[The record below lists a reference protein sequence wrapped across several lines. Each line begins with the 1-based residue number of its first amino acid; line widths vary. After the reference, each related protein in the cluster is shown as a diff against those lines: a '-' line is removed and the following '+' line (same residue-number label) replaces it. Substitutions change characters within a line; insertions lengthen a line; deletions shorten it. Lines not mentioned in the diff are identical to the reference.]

1 MVAIIPSGAKGIFDA
16 AQVMAKRAK
25 PDRLSAM
32 SMTYQ
37 VEAYNLSHASENRIH
52 DDATA
57 QRFGFTGGLVPGVEV
72 FAYCCHPAVARW
84 GRGFLQRGEIS
95 VAFQKP
101 VYDGRIATVTATP
114 NAVGLALSVESEG
127 VGCATGFAQLP
138 EAAPEAVL
146 LADWPA
152 VSPPETRP
160 KASDASLAPGLWL
173 GTRTLDLTSQVM
185 ADYLRDVREAAP
197 LYAEQGLAHPGLIL
211 RMCNWLLTQNVV
223 LGPWI
228 HIGSKLRFH
237 SEARLGESLTARGH
251 ITANSDRKGHRIVT
265 IDALVLADGARPVA
279 RVTHDA
285 IWRPRQVAEAGG

>member
-1 MVAIIPSGAKGIFDA
+1 MNMIY
-16 AQVMAKRAK
+16 R
-25 PDRLSAM
+25 
-32 SMTYQ
+32 

-72 FAYCCHPAVARW
+72 FAYCCHPAVEQW
-84 GRGFLQRGEIS
+84 GRDFLRRGEI
-95 VAFQKP
+95 AAGFQKP

-114 NAVGLALSVESEG
+114 EANGLALSVESEG
-127 VGCATGFAQLP
+127 IACANGFARMP
-138 EAAPEAVL
+138 EAPAQAVS

-152 VSPPETRP
+152 ASLPETRP
-160 KASDASLAPGLWL
+160 KASDESLAPGLWL
-173 GTRTLDLTSQVM
+173 GTHVLELTPQVLT
-185 ADYLRDVREAAP
+185 DYLRDVREAAP

-237 SEARLGESLTARGH
+237 SEARLGEILTARGR
-251 ITANSDRKGHRIVT
+251 ITGNIDRKGHRIVT
-265 IDALVLADGARPVA
+265 IDALVLANDVRPVA

-285 IWRPRQVAEAGG
+285 IWRPRQVTEVGV